1 MAQVTLTTAPALLV
15 VEGCAACPLWPAHL
29 GMAPDDG
36 WAVLEQEEWEPLPA
50 FSVRLNEALARAT
63 ACVESPLAIVLVT
76 SRHWDGISLGARRR
90 VALDILAHL
99 ARGAG
104 GSLLLTHGHQHD
116 QECREALAA
125 LADEL
130 SPEWADARVS
140 VSARFEERTRRE
152 ARKASS
158 PSFATPAT
166 PQFPAT

>member
-1 MAQVTLTTAPALLV
+1 MVPVTTAPALLV

-29 GMAPDDG
+29 GTAPDEG

-50 FSVRLNEALARAT
+50 FSVRLNDALARAIDC
-63 ACVESPLAIVLVT
+63 AESPLAVVLVT
-76 SRHWDGISLGARRR
+76 GRHWDAVSLGARRR

-116 QECREALAA
+116 QACRDALAA

-130 SPEWADARVS
+130 SPEWADARVT

-152 ARKASS
+152 ARKSSS
-158 PSFATPAT
+158 PGFATAAT